1 MLFLQASIQNAC
13 KARQVIFSEDK
24 EIHLHARV
32 LIMIFQGVLLGLSLS
47 FMIGPLF
54 FSIVEAGIAQGFR
67 AGMAVAL
74 GIWMSDVLY
83 VALVLQGVD
92 VLARMTALPG
102 FRMWAGVIGGVLLV
116 VFGLGSWFTA
126 GKLSIPD
133 SDSNKA
139 QRNRTLKNYW
149 LRGFLLNTINP
160 FTVFFWLSI
169 AGAVIIPNGW
179 NAWDS
184 IYFFGGMLSTLV
196 LTDTLKAYGARQIRK
211 FLTPQH
217 TFWVQR
223 GIGLTLLVFG
233 VVLIARVF

>member
-1 MLFLQASIQNAC
+1 MRLY
-13 KARQVIFSEDK
+13 V
-24 EIHLHARV
+24 RV
-32 LIMIFQGVLLGLSLS
+32 STMIFQGVVLGLSLS

-67 AGMAVAL
+67 AGLAVAL

-83 VALVLQGVD
+83 VALVLQGVEG
-92 VLARMTALPG
+92 LARMTALPG
-102 FRMWAGVIGGVLLV
+102 FKMWAGIIGGVLLV
-116 VFGLGSWFTA
+116 IFGLASWFSA
-126 GKLSIPD
+126 GKLNIAD
-133 SDSNKA
+133 SESSKT
-139 QRNRTLKNYW
+139 QRSRTLKNYW

-184 IYFFGGMLSTLV
+184 IYFFGGMLGTLV
-196 LTDTLKAYGARQIRK
+196 LTDTLKAYGARQIRR

-223 GIGLTLLVFG
+223 SIGLSLFIFG
-233 VVLIARVF
+233 VVLIVRVF